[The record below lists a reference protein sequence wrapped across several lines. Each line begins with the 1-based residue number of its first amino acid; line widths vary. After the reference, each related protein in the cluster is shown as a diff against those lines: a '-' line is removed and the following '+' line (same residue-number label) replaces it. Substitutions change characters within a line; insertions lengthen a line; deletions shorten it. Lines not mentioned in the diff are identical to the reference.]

1 MKYLKTFGFS
11 AGATVVIWATVAFG
25 LGAGALVTVML
36 LTLLEVTFSFDNAV
50 VNAKL
55 LGSLSRWW
63 QAFFMTVG
71 IFIAVFVVRFLLPVL
86 IVMLTSGLGLLETMD
101 LARNQP
107 EVYAQ
112 ELTKSG
118 PAIDSFGGTFLVLV
132 AAGFFLDD
140 FKDTHWLRFLERR
153 LAALGRYDNVAI
165 FALTVLA
172 VVMALTV
179 PGNAQERLMV
189 LLAAVCGI
197 ALSVGLGIFG
207 TITADQRLD
216 EQEGRVQIVKPLVGL
231 AAFVMFCRLEV
242 LDASFSFDGVIGA
255 FALSSNIFVIM
266 AGLGAGALWVRSLTV
281 HLVRAGTLA
290 KFRYLEHG
298 AHWAIG
304 VLGLFLLAK
313 TYGFHAP
320 EWMVGSVGLVFV
332 GLAVWSSVR
341 HERHGRH
348 EQQVWTPLRAMI
360 HETVIDGIAFH
371 DGDLLVDADGV
382 LWRGVACISASGHN
396 TVAFQRFGNEG
407 TAAVYYPPSPVQLK
421 IARSNT
427 P

>member
-1 MKYLKTFGFS
+1 MGHLKTFGFS
-11 AGATVVIWATVAFG
+11 AGATVVIWATVALG

-107 EVYAQ
+107 DVYAQ
-112 ELTKSG
+112 ELAKAG

-140 FKDTHWLRFLERR
+140 FKDTHWLKFLERR

-165 FALTVLA
+165 FVLTVLA

-179 PGNAQERLMV
+179 PGDTQERLMV

-197 ALSVGLGIFG
+197 ALSVGLGIFSAAAEG
-207 TITADQRLD
+207 EDD
-216 EQEGRVQIVKPLVGL
+216 EGNGQAAAQVVKVLVGG
-231 AAFVMFCRLEV
+231 AAFFMFLRLEV

-313 TYGFHAP
+313 TYGLHAP

-332 GLAVWSSVR
+332 GLAVWSSIR
-341 HERHGRH
+341 HER
-348 EQQVWTPLRAMI
+348 
-360 HETVIDGIAFH
+360 
-371 DGDLLVDADGV
+371 LVQWAKE
-382 LWRGVACISASGHN
+382 L
-396 TVAFQRFGNEG
+396 
-407 TAAVYYPPSPVQLK
+407 

>member
-1 MKYLKTFGFS
+1 MKHLKTFGFS

-112 ELTKSG
+112 ELAKAG

-140 FKDTHWLRFLERR
+140 FKDTHWLKFLERR

-165 FALTVLA
+165 FVLTVLA

-179 PGNAQERLMV
+179 PGDTQERLMV

-197 ALSVGLGIFG
+197 ALSVGLGIFSAAAEGEDEG
-207 TITADQRLD
+207 TDDPTFPFEA
-216 EQEGRVQIVKPLVGL
+216 GRVYQVDVKPQIKVVKVLVGG
-231 AAFVMFCRLEV
+231 AAFFMFLRLEV

-332 GLAVWSSVR
+332 GLAVWSSIR
-341 HERHGRH
+341 HER
-348 EQQVWTPLRAMI
+348 
-360 HETVIDGIAFH
+360 
-371 DGDLLVDADGV
+371 LVRWAKE
-382 LWRGVACISASGHN
+382 L
-396 TVAFQRFGNEG
+396 
-407 TAAVYYPPSPVQLK
+407 